1 MSRVV
6 SGANA
11 MPVARLLSIAGLA
24 MVILAAPLN
33 DMAQAAEGPS
43 ELIREVEALKQR
55 QDSLERELREV
66 KDLLQRRDVAS
77 PPAVLPVL
85 KLDGY
90 PFKGP
95 RAARV
100 VIVEFS
106 EYQCPFCARHVR
118 QTFPRLDRD
127 YIQTGKVRYVLRNF
141 PLESIHPEAVKA
153 AEAALCSSDQQ
164 KYWEMHHRLF
174 EHQKELKDLASH
186 AAAVGLDVPSFEK
199 CLSGGGYAALVRG
212 DVSEGRAAGIR
223 GTPTFFVGVP
233 DSNGKTV
240 RAVRVI
246 TGAHP
251 FESFRDA
258 IEAVLKDV
266 DE

>member
-24 MVILAAPLN
+24 MVILATSLN

-90 PFKGP
+90 PFKSP
-95 RAARV
+95 SAARV

-106 EYQCPFCARHVR
+106 DYQCPFCARHVR

-141 PLESIHPEAVKA
+141 PLQSIHPEAVKA
-153 AEAALCSSDQQ
+153 AEAALCGGDQQ
-164 KYWEMHHRLF
+164 NRFIE
-174 EHQKELKDLASH
+174 
-186 AAAVGLDVPSFEK
+186 V
-199 CLSGGGYAALVRG
+199 
-212 DVSEGRAAGIR
+212 
-223 GTPTFFVGVP
+223 
-233 DSNGKTV
+233 
-240 RAVRVI
+240 
-246 TGAHP
+246 AH
-251 FESFRDA
+251 F
-258 IEAVLKDV
+258 
-266 DE
+266 